1 MNRTSSNNI
10 DFKHGGDDMKEEYD
24 IIEIPGK
31 HGTIHLHVPKQESTQ
46 EEIEQIYDD
55 IAQVI
60 IDSNKNK
67 EPARK

>member
-1 MNRTSSNNI
+1 
-10 DFKHGGDDMKEEYD
+10 MKEEYD
-24 IIEIPGK
+24 IIEIPGR
-31 HGTIHLHVPKQESTQ
+31 HGAIHLHVPKQESTQ

-67 EPARK
+67 EPAK